1 MEIEGSLF
9 LVGLCPGLSKYL
21 GAQWEPHHL
30 SGKAK
35 RGPPK
40 VYQSQ
45 LRLLRGTGDFK
56 GQIPVPMCNRH
67 QDKARAPTT
76 AGLCCLFRWDG
87 PDSHQYLLQQRTGE
101 GGQGPEEGE
110 KERYKACPDAG
121 HPPGQLY
128 GKPWVLEGGKCLIS
142 RQVEHWAKECPT
154 MTSLLNWL
162 ATNTIIWDIGQYSAL
177 GTQEPQ
183 GQLPSLPSWW
193 FNRTKAAHCS
203 QPTYHR

>member
-35 RGPPK
+35 RGSPK

-45 LRLLRGTGDFK
+45 FRLLRGTGDFK
-56 GQIPVPMCNRH
+56 GQILVPMCNRH

-76 AGLCCLFRWDG
+76 AGPCCFFRWDG
-87 PDSHQYLLQQRTGE
+87 PDSHQYLLQQRTWE

-128 GKPWVLEGGKCLIS
+128 GKPWVLEEGKCLIC
-142 RQVEHWAKECPT
+142 RQAEHWAKECPNHDKSPK
-154 MTSLLNWL
+154 MACYEYHHLGHWAILCP
-162 ATNTIIWDIGQYSAL
+162 WDPRASRSIAK
-177 GTQEPQ
+177 
-183 GQLPSLPSWW
+183 PSLMMV
-193 FNRTKAAHCS
+193 
-203 QPTYHR
+203 QQD